1 MTPLISSPLT
11 LALFTSGLS
20 LVRGLDI
27 SISTTQVNSKI
38 ASAYFTG
45 WHSVNA
51 TPIFDVSM
59 ISWEKYTKLIYA
71 FAETTD
77 DSHSITLSGSNP
89 DALPS
94 FVDAAHQH
102 GVSAIVSVGGWTGSR
117 FWSTAVG
124 SPENRTTFVKTV
136 TDFAVQYNLDGLDF
150 DWEYPN
156 NQGLGCNTITDD
168 DTANYIAFLRELR
181 QHPVGATLDL
191 SAAVSITPYKDVTG
205 NPSSDMSEFAAYLD
219 TVMIMN
225 YDIWGSW
232 SSAVGPNA
240 PLNDTCASPENQQ
253 GSAVFAVQQWTN
265 AGVPLDK
272 IVLGVASYGHSFEV
286 ATKDAFVD
294 GSATQLAAYP
304 SFNANAHPLGDSW
317 DTDAETPFDA
327 CGNPQ
332 ANGGGWDLFALV
344 DAGLIDEKGQ
354 PVDGV
359 PFRFDECSQ
368 TAYIYRQDKQVMI
381 SFDDPKAFAAKGQ
394 FIKDMGLAGFAMW
407 ELGADYNNILVDAI
421 RNTAGF

>member
-1 MTPLISSPLT
+1 MPLFSHLLGLGLI
-11 LALFTSGLS
+11 TSGLS
-20 LVRGLDI
+20 FANGLETHIPQAD
-27 SISTTQVNSKI
+27 SKI

-59 ISWEKYTKLIYA
+59 ISWEKYTRLIYA
-71 FAETTD
+71 FAETTND
-77 DSHSITLSGSNP
+77 PHSITLDGSNP

-117 FWSTAVG
+117 FWSTAIG
-124 SPENRTTFVKTV
+124 TAENRTTFVKTV
-136 TDFAVQYNLDGLDF
+136 TDFATQYNLDGLDF

-156 NQGLGCNTITDD
+156 RQGLGCNVLNPD
-168 DTANYIAFLRELR
+168 DTANFIAFLKELR
-181 QHPVGATLDL
+181 QDPVGAKLDL
-191 SAAVSITPYKDVTG
+191 SAAVSITPYVDASG
-205 NPSSDMSEFAAYLD
+205 NPSSDMSEFAQHLN

-240 PLNDTCASPENQQ
+240 PLNDTCAAPENQQ
-253 GSAVFAVQQWTN
+253 GSGVFAVQQWN
-265 AGVPLDK
+265 DAGVPLNK
-272 IVLGVASYGHSFEV
+272 IVLGVASYGHSFAV
-286 ATKDAFVD
+286 TKENAFVE
-294 GSATQLAAYP
+294 GSTTELAAYP
-304 SFNANAHPLGDSW
+304 PFDSSVFPLGDSW
-317 DTDAETPFDA
+317 DTDAGEPFDK
-327 CGNPQ
+327 CGQPTT
-332 ANGGGWDLFALV
+332 NGGGWDFFALV
-344 DAGLIDEKGQ
+344 DAGLLDQEGH

-359 PFRFDECSQ
+359 PFRFDDCSK
-368 TAYIYRQDKQVMI
+368 TAYLYRPDQQIMI

-407 ELGADYNNILVDAI
+407 ELGADSDNVLVDAI
-421 RNTAGF
+421 RNTVGF